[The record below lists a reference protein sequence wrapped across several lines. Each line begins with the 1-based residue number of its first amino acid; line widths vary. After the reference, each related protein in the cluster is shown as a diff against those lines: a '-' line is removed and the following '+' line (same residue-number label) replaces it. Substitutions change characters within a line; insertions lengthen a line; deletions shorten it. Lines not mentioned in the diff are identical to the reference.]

1 MGSDRDQWP
10 LSAYI
15 MDPIRA
21 AMVVSGGPARILEV
35 VGWLR
40 SAAAASLGLSVSDQE
55 RLCAANGG
63 MLCASERIFQK
74 AEQNILK
81 LLCIF

>member
-40 SAAAASLGLSVSDQE
+40 SAAAASLGLSVC
-55 RLCAANGG
+55 RIKNGFALP
-63 MLCASERIFQK
+63 MEVCYAPLSVFFKKLNKIF
-74 AEQNILK
+74 
-81 LLCIF
+81 